1 MKNLSFVVLIMIFLG
16 ISNPE
21 REAHINTLKNELF
34 KDQTHSEDMVE
45 AIGQG
50 FARVLGGNLLGLL
63 LEGAEYRDYL
73 CFSLLVI
80 ERKGDDSLLT
90 MGVLGQVIVLFDKDK
105 TSK

>member
-21 REAHINTLKNELF
+21 RGAHINTLKNELF
-34 KDQTHSEDMVE
+34 KDQTHSKDMVG

-50 FARVLGGNLLGLL
+50 FARALGGNLLGLL
-63 LEGAEYRDYL
+63 LEGAEYRNYL
-73 CFSLLVI
+73 CFSVLVI

-90 MGVLGQVIVLFDKDK
+90 MGVLGQVIVLFDRDK